1 MAKRKGY
8 AYKKALEII
17 AYEKG
22 EAPLPS
28 LPKSPALRG
37 SISSWKNKIKRGYR
51 PKSNETKKVFN
62 IESRKYPSIINER
75 PFLRVNGQFHSKRA
89 GNDIRDV
96 IKGFSIKKSID
107 KERYPDLL
115 NFNDEKLEILFGIA
129 DKLGENNNSNDW
141 NKEFEKLG
149 LDCEVWTSPYLIRD

>member
-1 MAKRKGY
+1 MAKKKGY

-22 EAPLPS
+22 ESPLPS
-28 LPKSPALRG
+28 MPNNAALRG
-37 SISSWKNKIKRGYR
+37 AISSWKNKIEKGYR
-51 PKSNETKKVFN
+51 PKSKETKKVFN
-62 IESRKYPSIINER
+62 IEARKYKAIINER

-107 KERYPDLL
+107 KERYPDLTD
-115 NFNDEKLEILFGIA
+115 FDIEKLEVLFSIA
-129 DKLGENNNSNDW
+129 DKLGENNNPEIW

-149 LDCEVWTSPYLIRD
+149 LDAEVWTSPYLIRE